1 MEEIVLEII
10 EKLCYANEELLYLIL
25 GVVEDELHQKKR
37 GRK

>member
-25 GVVEDELHQKKR
+25 RVVEDELHKKKR
-37 GRK
+37 GRN